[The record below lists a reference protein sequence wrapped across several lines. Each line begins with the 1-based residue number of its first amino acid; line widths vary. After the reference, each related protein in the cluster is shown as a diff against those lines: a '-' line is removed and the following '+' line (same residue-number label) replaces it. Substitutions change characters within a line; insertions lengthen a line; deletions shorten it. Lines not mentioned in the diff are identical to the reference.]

1 MASLIVFGQL
11 GEIEVSEENFRD
23 FHTLSAVK
31 TRSDENFWG
40 FSHPS
45 QLCKHGPQKKIRGF
59 DRVPSPILCQLLP
72 LGRARISPTMVFLGL
87 HTDNRHTELERE
99 LTLPR
104 VTAGEPDSHCV
115 CDGRPVE
122 LLYM

>member
-31 TRSDENFWG
+31 TRSDEKFWG

-45 QLCKHGPQKKIRGF
+45 QLCKHGPQKIFWGF

-72 LGRARISPTMVFLGL
+72 LGVEGAVYVRNFGSRERSKTLRPNPFLK
-87 HTDNRHTELERE
+87 RS
-99 LTLPR
+99 
-104 VTAGEPDSHCV
+104 V
-115 CDGRPVE
+115 
-122 LLYM
+122 LLSANT